1 MNMIQCYSFLNYY
14 STTTTTSI
22 QI

>member
-1 MNMIQCYSFLNYY
+1 MNLIQCYSFLNYY